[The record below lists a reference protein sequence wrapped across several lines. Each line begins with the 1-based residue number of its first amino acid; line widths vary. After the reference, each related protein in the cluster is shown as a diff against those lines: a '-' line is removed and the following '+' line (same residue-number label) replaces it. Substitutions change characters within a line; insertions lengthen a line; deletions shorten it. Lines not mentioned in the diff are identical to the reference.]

1 MDKIQAY
8 LELAQEKVI
17 FFAPKLALAFIILYI
32 GLKIIKKLD
41 RPFDVMLS
49 KVGLSDSLRPFLIS
63 MINFLMYIILFF
75 ILSGI
80 LGIDLSLFA
89 SIIAASVFA
98 IGMSLQGSLG
108 NFASG
113 LLVLSLKPYKADD
126 FIQVDD
132 KFGQVTKIDVFT
144 TEVTT
149 PGNKLLIIPNSKMTS
164 EIVTN
169 YSKTKDILLDIKVS
183 IPYEES
189 FPRVKAII
197 LEAIKDIPEILKDPA
212 PKVGITQFE
221 SHSVVVS
228 VWPQI
233 HPEDF
238 WEATFK
244 VHENIKAAF
253 AQNNV
258 KVAYTEG
265 FELGKIGA

>member
-1 MDKIQAY
+1 MEKIESY
-8 LELAQEKVI
+8 LNIAQEKVI
-17 FFAPKLALAFIILYI
+17 FFAPKLALALLVFFI
-32 GLKIIKKLD
+32 GLKIIKKLE
-41 RPFDVMLS
+41 RPFDMMLS

-63 MINFLMYIILFF
+63 MISFLLYIVLFF
-75 ILSGI
+75 IVSSI
-80 LGIDLSLFA
+80 LGLDLSLFA
-89 SIIAASVFA
+89 SVVAASVFA

-126 FIQVDD
+126 YIEVDG
-132 KFGQVTKIDVFT
+132 KFGQVSKIDVFT

-169 YSKTKDILLDIKVS
+169 FTKTDNILLDVTVS

-197 LEAIKDIPEILKDPA
+197 LNAIKDIPEILKDPA
-212 PKVGITQFE
+212 PKIGISKFE

-233 HPEDF
+233 HPKDF
-238 WEATFK
+238 WAATFK

-253 AQNNV
+253 SENDV

-265 FELGKIGA
+265 FELGKIGK

>member
-8 LELAQEKVI
+8 LELAQERII
-17 FFAPKLALAFIILYI
+17 FFAPKLALAFIILYV
-32 GLKIIKKLD
+32 GLKIVKKLEHL
-41 RPFDVMLS
+41 FDSMLI
-49 KVGLSDSLRPFLIS
+49 KIGLSDNLRPFLIS
-63 MINFLMYIILFF
+63 MINFLLYIVLFF
-75 ILSGI
+75 IVSGV
-80 LGIDLSLFA
+80 LGIDLTLFA

-113 LLVLSLKPYKADD
+113 LLVLSLKPYKAED
-126 FIQVDD
+126 FIEVDG

-169 YSKTKDILLDIKVS
+169 YTKTDNILLDITVS

-197 LEAIKDIPEILKDPA
+197 LNAIKDIPEILKNPE
-212 PKVGITQFE
+212 PRVGITKFE
-221 SHSVVVS
+221 SHSVVIS

-233 HPEDF
+233 HPEHF

-253 AQNNV
+253 AKNNV

-265 FELGKIGA
+265 FELGKIGE